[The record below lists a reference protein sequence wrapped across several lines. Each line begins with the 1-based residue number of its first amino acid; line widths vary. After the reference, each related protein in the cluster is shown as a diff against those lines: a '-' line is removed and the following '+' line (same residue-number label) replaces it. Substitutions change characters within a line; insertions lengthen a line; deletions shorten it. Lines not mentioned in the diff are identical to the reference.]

1 MNNLNGDYRFSV
13 APMMGVTTP
22 SARYMYRL
30 ISKEAV
36 LFTEMIASQALHR
49 GDYKKLLRKENIERP
64 VILQVGGSDKKELSE
79 VIDGFTDSPTF
90 RRYDLIGSIS
100 T

>member
-1 MNNLNGDYRFSV
+1 MNNLNVDYRFSV

-64 VILQVGGSDKKELSE
+64 VILPVSYTHL
-79 VIDGFTDSPTF
+79 TLPT
-90 RRYDLIGSIS
+90 RS
-100 T
+100 